1 MPAEIKPNP
10 FEKSAPEAKALY
22 ERLLTSLRKL
32 GPFEAE
38 WKKTSI
44 HLVRNTA
51 FAGVHPR
58 KASLVLTLKASQPIK
73 SPRIA
78 KSEQVSRNRWHLD
91 LKVTLPSEID
101 QELLGWVRAAYDLA
115 A

>member
-1 MPAEIKPNP
+1 MPTEIKPNP
-10 FEKSAPEAKALY
+10 FEKCAPEAKALY
-22 ERLLTSLRKL
+22 ERLLTALRKL

-58 KASLVLTLKASQPIK
+58 KSSLMLTLKTSQPIK

-91 LKVTLPSEID
+91 LKLMSSDEID
-101 QELLGWVRAAYDLA
+101 KELLGWLRAAYELA
-115 A
+115 V

>member
-10 FEKSAPEAKALY
+10 FEKCAPETKALY
-22 ERLLTSLRKL
+22 ERLLTALRKL
-32 GPFEAE
+32 GPFEAD

-58 KASLVLTLKASQPIK
+58 KSSLMLTLKTSQPIK

-91 LKVTLPSEID
+91 LKLMSPEEID
-101 QELLGWVRAAYDLA
+101 AELLGWLRASYELTA
-115 A
+115 

>member
-1 MPAEIKPNP
+1 MPCAVKPNP
-10 FEKSAPEAKALY
+10 FEKSASEAKALY
-22 ERLLTSLRKL
+22 DRLLVALRKL

-44 HLVRNTA
+44 HLVRKTA

-58 KASLVLTLKASQPIK
+58 KTSLLLTLKAGQPIQ

-91 LKVTLPSEID
+91 LKLTSPSEID
-101 QELLGWVRAAYDLA
+101 AELLDWLRAAYELA

>member
-10 FEKSAPEAKALY
+10 FERSAPEAKALY
-22 ERLLTSLRKL
+22 ERLLTALRKL
-32 GPFEAE
+32 GPFEVE

-58 KASLVLTLKASQPIK
+58 KSSLMLTLKTSQPIM

-91 LKVTLPSEID
+91 LKLMSPEEIET
-101 QELLGWVRAAYDLA
+101 ELLRWLRASYELTA
-115 A
+115 

>member
-10 FEKSAPEAKALY
+10 FEKSSPETKALY
-22 ERLLTSLRKL
+22 ERLLTALRKL

-44 HLVRNTA
+44 HLVRKTA

-58 KASLVLTLKASQPIK
+58 KASLVLTLKASELIK

-91 LKVTLPSEID
+91 LKVNSPSEID
-101 QELLGWVRAAYDLA
+101 KQLLDWLRAAYDLA